1 MTELDNEVVESDAT
15 DDTEQYDSYEEVSD
29 DVELTV
35 DDYKKL
41 EERLKKAEKA
51 LVEKKK
57 AEKALKEKQ
66 KEVVSDEDEDTRLE
80 RKLEEREF
88 FKENPEFKGY
98 ESQLKEYTSK
108 WISIKKAA
116 LLVKEDDPSF
126 WNREKTLKMNL
137 SAWES
142 SSWTWYY
149 TEEQLEKMSQKDY
162 EKAMNAIVSGKAK
175 LK

>member
-1 MTELDNEVVESDAT
+1 MTELDQEVVESDAT
-15 DDTEQYDSYEEVSD
+15 DDTEYESYTETSEEL
-29 DVELTV
+29 ELTV
-35 DDYKKL
+35 DDYRKL

-57 AEKALKEKQ
+57 AEKAAKEKQ
-66 KEVVSDEDEDTRLE
+66 KEVVSEEDEDARLE

-98 ESQLKEYTSK
+98 ESELKAYTSK

-116 LLVKEDDPSF
+116 ILVKEDDPSF
-126 WNREKTLKMNL
+126 WNREKTLKMNI
-137 SAWES
+137 SNWEPGWNKTTYS
-142 SSWTWYY
+142 ID
-149 TEEQLEKMSQKDY
+149 ELEKMSQKDY
-162 EKAMNAIVSGKAK
+162 EKAMWAIESWKAK